1 MVLENY
7 ASAALQLN
15 VEKYYLQHFYGDWI
29 NEMRNEEVL
38 LPQGI
43 HRIESKLGTR
53 ATNFDLPSFLLSVDK
68 PATEDEG
75 TVIAGTLAWS
85 GNFKLT
91 FEKVK
96 YSEDLV
102 IYFKA
107 FLVSTTILLHIIWL
121 QAKNLR
127 PHHSSIPL
135 RRKVKV
141 KQVVIYTN
149 GLWTTVSRKGRE
161 KRTTLLNNWEAT
173 YFDFDE
179 KKLDHMFGDAKNL
192 ELIYSC

>member
-1 MVLENY
+1 M
-7 ASAALQLN
+7 
-15 VEKYYLQHFYGDWI
+15 KHFYGDWI

-43 HRIESKLGTR
+43 HRIESKLETR

-75 TVIAGTLAWS
+75 TVIADTLAWS
-85 GNFKLT
+85 GNFKS
-91 FEKVK
+91 FM
-96 YSEDLV
+96 
-102 IYFKA
+102 
-107 FLVSTTILLHIIWL
+107 VSTTILLHIIWP

-127 PHHSSIPL
+127 HLHSSIPL

-149 GLWTTVSRKGRE
+149 GLWTTVSIKVV
-161 KRTTLLNNWEAT
+161 K
-173 YFDFDE
+173 
-179 KKLDHMFGDAKNL
+179 
-192 ELIYSC
+192 